1 MSQILHFLA
10 KERQEEASGE
20 VPLFLAAREIKSLFH
35 FTHFENLDSI
45 FQYGLLGKGDL
56 DRKRINYQVTDSSR
70 QEPIENGICCS
81 IGTVNKYMLTRKVNS
96 SDSQLVLL
104 ELSPVE
110 TLLQNKNYLAIPGN
124 FGRNIHKVRI
134 QQFPEEYIGAKGL
147 LNLFLNEPIREKYN
161 LHRSEP
167 TDPQSEIVFLES
179 IESSSIKRLVL
190 PPGASM
196 HARTAVERFLL
207 DTRRDLIVELD
218 NKSKFR
224 MVLWNASETVEF
236 HERKWSEEWS

>member
-1 MSQILHFLA
+1 
-10 KERQEEASGE
+10 
-20 VPLFLAAREIKSLFH
+20 
-35 FTHFENLDSI
+35 
-45 FQYGLLGKGDL
+45 
-56 DRKRINYQVTDSSR
+56 
-70 QEPIENGICCS
+70 
-81 IGTVNKYMLTRKVNS
+81 
-96 SDSQLVLL
+96 
-104 ELSPVE
+104 
-110 TLLQNKNYLAIPGN
+110 
-124 FGRNIHKVRI
+124 
-134 QQFPEEYIGAKGL
+134 
-147 LNLFLNEPIREKYN
+147 
-161 LHRSEP
+161 
-167 TDPQSEIVFLES
+167 VFLES